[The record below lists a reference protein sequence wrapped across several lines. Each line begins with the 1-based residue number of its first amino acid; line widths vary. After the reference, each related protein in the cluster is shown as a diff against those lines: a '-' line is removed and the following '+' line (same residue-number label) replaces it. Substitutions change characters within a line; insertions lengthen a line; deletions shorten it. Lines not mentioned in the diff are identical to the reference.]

1 MHFTRPSWTRSSSR
15 RQLFAAPFTNI
26 LFVFLGLVALMVIAT
41 PLRQFVEYDI
51 AGGDWWDLRSEQTV
65 VIITA
70 TENDCYYWGT
80 EGPFALDSF
89 DQRLANWMKAASDP
103 GVVIAADDTA
113 RMGTAI
119 SLLDV
124 VRRHGIGRVT
134 VETRTR
140 STPK

>member
-1 MHFTRPSWTRSSSR
+1 MEH
-15 RQLFAAPFTNI
+15 
-26 LFVFLGLVALMVIAT
+26 
-41 PLRQFVEYDI
+41 DI